1 MLRMMT
7 LVLFVVL
14 SVISTGFAA
23 EGTAVTV
30 PEILPH
36 DAFLRQQ
43 QGALLVDVREDG
55 ERAEGM
61 AQGALG
67 VPMAALQASPAAYLP
82 NRDAPVLLIC
92 RSGQR
97 SKRVAASLLEQGY
110 TQVYSVQGGTLRW
123 QKDGLPM
130 VIPER

>member
-1 MLRMMT
+1 MSRMIA
-7 LVLFVVL
+7 LVLLAVL

-43 QGALLVDVREDG
+43 NGALLVDVREDE
-55 ERAEGM
+55 ERAQGM
-61 AQGALG
+61 AKGALG

-82 NRDAPVLLIC
+82 DRDAPVLLIC

-110 TQVYSVQGGTLRW
+110 TNVHSVAGGTLRW
-123 QKDGLPM
+123 QEKGLPM
-130 VIPER
+130 VIPAQ